1 MRERIQKFL
10 SGRGIGSRRQVE
22 DWIAAARIAVNGK
35 PASPGQPVDER
46 DDIRLDGRRLRL
58 DLKSGAPHQGI
69 IYHRPAREDARAGA
83 TGSAPS
89 SIERLPKAGG
99 RRWIAVSPLAARDGG
114 LELFLTDGALAAA
127 LTRPGIAIPTEY
139 SVRVRGTFDESAI
152 EATIRRQSE
161 AMAMKGVIATVTPA
175 GGEGSNRW
183 LQLQVT
189 ALRPREL
196 RQILEGCGLE
206 ANRILRTRFG
216 PIAMDRVLARGRN
229 RLLTEAELGALR
241 AAAGLPPTGRRAPA
255 RSRPG
260 SRDRAGKGK
269 GRRLPSARAANR
281 GSRPETPGGASRS
294 GRAPGRGC

>member
-10 SGRGIGSRRQVE
+10 SGRGIGSRRQIE

-35 PASPGQPVDER
+35 PASAGQPVNER

-58 DLKSGAPHQGI
+58 DRGADAPHQGI
-69 IYHRPAREDARAGA
+69 AYHRPAREDVRSGA
-83 TGSAPS
+83 TGSTPS
-89 SIERLPKAGG
+89 SIERLPKVGG

-114 LELFLTDGALAAA
+114 LELFVTDGALAAA
-127 LTRPGIAIPTEY
+127 LTRPGIAITSEY

-152 EATIRRQSE
+152 EATIQRQSE
-161 AMAMKGVIATVTPA
+161 AMAVKGGIRMVTPA

-196 RQILEGCGLE
+196 RQILEGCGLA

-216 PIAMDRVLARGRN
+216 PIVMDRVLARGRS
-229 RLLTEAELGALR
+229 RALTDGELGALR
-241 AAAGLPPTGRRAPA
+241 EAAGLPPTGRRTPG

-260 SRDRAGKGK
+260 SQDRASKGK
-269 GRRLPSARAANR
+269 GRRSQPARAAGR
-281 GSRPETPGGASRS
+281 GSRPDRPGGA
-294 GRAPGRGC
+294 